1 MLNLILQD
9 TTPTTFMELFQI
21 DPVITLAV
29 MVLWAVAFMYGWW
42 AISGKEIVPRQ
53 LMAITFIIITLAA
66 FMITFYLSPEMY
78 QLMQSNPAQFVI
90 VFLGSGV
97 FGIILLPIVLLM
109 AIGAL
114 TGYLRR

>member
-1 MLNLILQD
+1 MWNFILQD
-9 TTPTTFMELFQI
+9 TTPQTFVELFQI
-21 DPVITLAV
+21 DPVATIAV

-42 AISGKEIVPRQ
+42 AITGKEAVPRR
-53 LMAITFIIITLAA
+53 LMAITFVIIVLAA
-66 FMITFYLSPEMY
+66 FMMTFYLSPEIY
-78 QLMQSNPAQFVI
+78 QLMQTNPTQFVI

-114 TGYLRR
+114 TGYMCR